1 MVVSETVVE
10 QLDLMNDTK
19 WEEIRLAMYGL
30 GELHPKWR
38 TRDRETGFVSPW
50 DGEWFYHFR
59 TGGYSTIEWLEI
71 ATVSETQRAAVLDAL
86 RAIHVPGQKIGDT
99 FRVYGYAPAGVPL
112 EYL

>member
-1 MVVSETVVE
+1 
-10 QLDLMNDTK
+10 MNDTK

-59 TGGYSTIEWLEI
+59 SGGYSTIEWLEI
-71 ATVSETQRAAVLDAL
+71 EVSNDAQRAAVLEAL
-86 RAIHVPGQKIGDT
+86 RAIHVPGEDNGHVLRIH
-99 FRVYGYAPAGVPL
+99 GYVPAGAAV